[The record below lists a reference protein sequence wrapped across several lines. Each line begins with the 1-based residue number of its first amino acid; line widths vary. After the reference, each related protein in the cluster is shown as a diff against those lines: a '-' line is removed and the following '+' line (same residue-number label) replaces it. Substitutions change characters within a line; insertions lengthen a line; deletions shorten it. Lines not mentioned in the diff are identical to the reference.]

1 MKFFLYKVVIVLFED
16 VYLIEDVLG
25 FVVVDYY
32 YFVFFWVGIFI
43 FKLWGVIVVVF
54 YCDLWKNVFVVVFFE
69 MYIYNVGVFL

>member
-25 FVVVDYY
+25 FMVVYYY